1 MLRGHAAVNER
12 PTETRKVL
20 SFFLQ
25 VHVSA
30 ARADV
35 MDAFGEAQI
44 ASPQDGS
51 NPFVRR
57 RTPLYEVMEDD
68 RGLVSFFRVRNL
80 GLR

>member
-1 MLRGHAAVNER
+1 MLRRHAAVNER
-12 PTETRKVL
+12 PTKTRKVL
-20 SFFLQ
+20 NFPLQ
-25 VHVSA
+25 AHVSA

-35 MDAFGEAQI
+35 LDALGEAQI

-57 RTPLYEVMEDD
+57 RTPRYEVMEDD

-80 GLR
+80 RLR